1 VSARRR
7 GEAGQAA
14 VELALCLPL
23 LAALA
28 LGLVQVG
35 FIVRDQVVLTQA
47 AREAAREA
55 AVTAEPG
62 APRRAALAST
72 RLDPRRLS
80 VAVHGRGR
88 PGSRVTVTLRYASAT
103 DLPLVGPLLGDVHLS
118 STAAMRVES

>member
-28 LGLVQVG
+28 LGLLQVAL
-35 FIVRDQVVLTQA
+35 IARDQVVLTQA
-47 AREAAREA
+47 AREAVREA
-55 AVTAEPG
+55 AVTADPA

-72 RLDPRRLS
+72 RLEPSRFS
-80 VAVHGRGR
+80 VEVRGRGR
-88 PGSRVTVTLRYASAT
+88 PGSRVVVVARYSAPT
-103 DLPLVGPLLGDVHLS
+103 DLPLVGPLLGAVHLS